1 MFARLKALWNV
12 KELRGSILF
21 VTMMLVL
28 FRVLAHIP
36 IPGIDAAGIRAFFE
50 SSQVLGLLDI
60 FTGGTLKNFSVI
72 VLGVGPYI
80 TASIILQLLSMVI
93 PRLEELTKEGETG
106 QKKINQYT
114 RYLTVPLAFIQ
125 GYSTVQLIR
134 QSQAGLLPSF
144 DGGTLFL
151 VLLTIT
157 AGTVFLMWI
166 GELMTERKIGNG
178 ISLLIFAGIVA
189 GFPQL
194 ITQVALSYDQSNLL
208 SYGLYIVMI
217 LVTVIGV
224 VYLSEAQRNIDVV
237 YARHVRGGNTGVASK
252 LPIRINMGGVVP
264 IIFALS
270 LVIFPTIVA
279 QFLVYAK
286 TPWIV
291 SAAHGVIAFFANQWY
306 HGITYFVLVVIFS
319 YFYTSIVFQPQKIAE
334 NMQRQ
339 GGFIPG
345 IRPGKNTEEYIT
357 SVAYRVLLLGSV
369 SLGIIAVLPVVIQ
382 GITGS
387 KTLSIGG
394 TSILIVVSVVIEI
407 IKQIESHLSM
417 HQYDVVE

>member
-1 MFARLKALWNV
+1 MVARLKAIWNT

-21 VTMMLVL
+21 VIAMLVV
-28 FRVLAHIP
+28 FRVLAHVP
-36 IPGIDAAGIRAFFE
+36 LPGIDAAGIRAFFE

-60 FTGGTLKNFSVI
+60 FTGGTLKNFSII

-80 TASIILQLLSMVI
+80 TASIIMQLLSMVI
-93 PRLEELTKEGETG
+93 PRLEELTKEGESG

-144 DGGTLFL
+144 DPGTLFL

-194 ITQVALSYDQSNLL
+194 LTQLIVSYDPSSMLT
-208 SYGLYIVMI
+208 YGLYIAMT
-217 LVTVIGV
+217 LATVVGV

-270 LVIFPTIVA
+270 LVIFPTILA

-286 TPWIV
+286 TEWIAV
-291 SAAHGVIAFFANQWY
+291 AARGVISFFDNQWY
-306 HGITYFVLVVIFS
+306 YGITYFVLVVVFS
-319 YFYTSIVFQPQKIAE
+319 YFYTSIVFQPHKIAE

-345 IRPGKNTEEYIT
+345 IRPGKPTEDYIAH
-357 SVAYRVLLLGSV
+357 VAYRVLLLGSV
-369 SLGIIAVLPVVIQ
+369 SLGVIAILPIVVQ

-387 KTLSIGG
+387 QTLTIGG

-417 HQYDVVE
+417 RKYDVVD